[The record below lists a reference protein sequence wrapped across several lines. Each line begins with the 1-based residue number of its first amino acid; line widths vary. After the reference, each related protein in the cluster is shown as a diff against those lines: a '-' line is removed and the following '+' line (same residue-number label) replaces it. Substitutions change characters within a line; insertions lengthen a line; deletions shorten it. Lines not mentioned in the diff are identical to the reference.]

1 MQHLCLRH
9 ASTSCLC
16 QQRVARIRSSMS
28 TMTLRPPAH
37 RPAVRHGQSRS
48 PHLLPLTWLGVR
60 VCRCLADKHTSTGP
74 TGHSASTP
82 ASGGAGAEEAERFSP
97 APESL
102 PTLTP
107 EASAPEPLHVTPAPF
122 VTPALDAEP
131 AASDVKEPE
140 AVAVLIEPI
149 AAQAEADSE
158 GHIIASSPAA
168 LSPSLSTAA
177 QAAAPPAGPTAEE
190 MVTASITPVA
200 PTVEIAA
207 EQDKTGADEA
217 AAGKAGADEAA
228 AGKAGA
234 EEAAAGKAG
243 AEEAAAGKAGAEK
256 AGAEKAEAGAEDA
269 EAGVDKPGA
278 TVQSHPIN
286 VDEYFAAGE
295 LVTELQSGVGSRKE
309 GWFIAQLGVVILIA
323 TQPFKLQGFLDVAGV
338 VLLTAGLVFLMMM
351 MPLQLLLL
359 PSPLLLLPPPLLPP
373 PLLLLLLP
381 PPLLPPPL
389 LLPLLLL
396 PPPPLLP
403 PPLLLPHRV
412 YSLLSLGRNLSPMP
426 VPRARHTLVT
436 SGMYAFVR
444 HPMYAGLLMF
454 CMGLTILTRS
464 ETRILLVL
472 LLWWILEQKSVV
484 EEVALLERYP
494 DEYAEYKARVKK
506 GRGSLA
512 QRGPSPTAPT
522 KLRILRAIVAPAV
535 AGGPSPAPAPSSS
548 SPAEAANPLPAVSP
562 AASDETKSDEY
573 SETMNRKMGTS
584 LSYRHELGIDYNRIL
599 PDLIVGSCL
608 QARSQLPPTAE
619 DVDRLAEQEGVTT
632 IFSLQAATKAKCK
645 VHCRHACQPSTACP
659 HPGGIPLPQEDC
671 DMAYFKLDLEP
682 IKARCMERGDV
693 KHVRFPIRDFDP
705 YDLRRKLPKA
715 VARLAREH
723 DPKVGTVYIH
733 CTAGMGRAP
742 ATALAY
748 MNWIRGMQ
756 LDHAYSMLTSM
767 RRCGPKAS
775 VTSCG
780 TRLLFINLLG
790 LPPQIE
796 AIRSATSDLLLGT
809 DPVETTIAVHRFGQA
824 KSIQVAGLDVGWHAP
839 LPMEKETKP
848 PFRFVLH
855 RKLYPGKYQYK
866 LIVDGNWTFSAD
878 HPTARDNNNTS
889 ECLLALQQPEAAC
902 DPAACT
908 RSLCVPCCWP
918 ADNVLEVIPAKMDPM
933 TVQTQMRLLTP
944 NTQLTQA
951 EQEELRAMLCPW
963 AMHNNPGDWG
973 PTEPATLVTPARED
987 HFAVITD
994 RLDFAPNNLDAVF
1007 LRIHAA
1013 GVRLADFLQRQKF
1026 LVVPRVHHRHCSMTS
1041 QQRLTYIV
1049 DLHD

>member
-1 MQHLCLRH
+1 M
-9 ASTSCLC
+9 TS
-16 QQRVARIRSSMS
+16 
-28 TMTLRPPAH
+28 
-37 RPAVRHGQSRS
+37 AVTSYRRQ
-48 PHLLPLTWLGVR
+48 
-60 VCRCLADKHTSTGP
+60 TSTGP

-158 GHIIASSPAA
+158 GHSPAEPSPEAAAAPPAAPPAGPTPSELVAAVIASSPAA

-190 MVTASITPVA
+190 MVSASITPVA
-200 PTVEIAA
+200 PAVEIAA

-234 EEAAAGKAG
+234 DEAAAGKAG

-351 MPLQLLLL
+351 MPLQLL
-359 PSPLLLLPPPLLPP
+359 PLQVLPPPLL

-381 PPLLPPPL
+381 PPLLPLLLLLLLLLPLPLLLL
-389 LLPLLLL
+389 LLPLL
-396 PPPPLLP
+396 
-403 PPLLLPHRV
+403 V

-494 DEYAEYKARVKK
+494 DEYAQYKARVKK

-522 KLRILRAIVAPAV
+522 KLRILRAIVATAV

-548 SPAEAANPLPAVSP
+548 SPAEAASPLPAVSP

-599 PDLIVGSCL
+599 PDLI
-608 QARSQLPPTAE
+608 
-619 DVDRLAEQEGVTT
+619 
-632 IFSLQAATKAKCK
+632 
-645 VHCRHACQPSTACP
+645 
-659 HPGGIPLPQEDC
+659 EDC

-775 VTSCG
+775 
-780 TRLLFINLLG
+780 
-790 LPPQIE
+790 IE

-902 DPAACT
+902 DPPACT

-963 AMHNNPGDWG
+963 ATHNNPGDWG
-973 PTEPATLVTPARED
+973 PTEPATLETPASE
-987 HFAVITD
+987 T
-994 RLDFAPNNLDAVF
+994 
-1007 LRIHAA
+1007 A
-1013 GVRLADFLQRQKF
+1013 GQ
-1026 LVVPRVHHRHCSMTS
+1026 
-1041 QQRLTYIV
+1041 
-1049 DLHD
+1049 